1 MNRRRKR
8 QTQDWRTIN
17 QNPYSNDLF
26 HPIGSLNRRGFI
38 RSCCLASLAFI
49 TANCTAQNGGTAP
62 TDLPASGSSSPTSS
76 SGTVL
81 RVGHLPA
88 GCVSHLLLA
97 NKRGLFKDAGLNVQ
111 LTQFNGPGENL
122 QALVGGAQDVIH
134 NPWTNTV
141 AAYAQGT
148 ESLRIVSGSG
158 KGGIEL
164 VAREG
169 SVKTLEELAKAANS
183 GLKVGTLKLDT
194 LELVVYGHLKK
205 LGVDYSGY
213 NMTFFPSMVGM
224 GEALIQKAVD
234 VCSLAQPYAE
244 TVVSQAKG
252 TYLGDSNGAWGPEA
266 SDCVISSRADFIA
279 KEPNL
284 LADYL
289 AVLRKSA
296 EDLNTNFDQAIADL
310 VPVYGSTPEILSV
323 ALKRQVP
330 QPVLDTAGVDSL
342 RNGVGFL
349 ADLQY
354 LKPEQTSLI
363 DAVFAGEIQ
372 EKSLKLT

>member
-1 MNRRRKR
+1 MVGKRRKTR
-8 QTQDWRTIN
+8 SQDWKTLN
-17 QNPYSNDLF
+17 SDLF
-26 HPIGSLNRRGFI
+26 HPIGSLNRRGFL
-38 RSCCLASLAFI
+38 RGCCLASLAFM
-49 TANCTAQNGGTAP
+49 TANCAAQNNGNNISTTGSPSPSPNTA
-62 TDLPASGSSSPTSS
+62 G
-76 SGTVL
+76 GTVL

-122 QALVGGAQDVIH
+122 QALVSGAQDVIH

-148 ESLRIVSGSG
+148 ENLRIVGGSG

-164 VAREG
+164 VARNG
-169 SVKTLEELAKAANS
+169 SVKTLAELGKAANS
-183 GLKVGTLKLDT
+183 GLKIGTLKLDT
-194 LELVVYGHLKK
+194 LELVVFGHLKK

-213 NMTFFPSMVGM
+213 KMTFFPSMVGM
-224 GEALIQKAVD
+224 GEALMQKSVD

-244 TVVSQAKG
+244 TVVSQANG

-266 SDCVISSRADFIA
+266 SDCVISSRTDFIS
-279 KEPNL
+279 KESNM

-296 EDLNTNFDQAIADL
+296 AELNANYEQAIADL
-310 VPVYGSTPEILSV
+310 VPIYGSTEPILKV

-330 QPVLDTAGVDSL
+330 QPVMDEAGIQSL
-342 RNGVGFL
+342 QNGVGFL
-349 ADLQY
+349 ADLKY
-354 LKPEQTSLI
+354 LKPDQTNVI
-363 DAVFAGEIQ
+363 DTVFDGAAQ
-372 EKSLKLT
+372 EKSLKLA

>member
-1 MNRRRKR
+1 MSRSRKGR
-8 QTQDWRTIN
+8 SQDWKTLN
-17 QNPYSNDLF
+17 DDLF
-26 HPIGSLNRRGFI
+26 HPIGSLNRRGFV
-38 RSCCLASLAFI
+38 RACCLASLAFI
-49 TANCTAQNGGTAP
+49 TANCTAQNTGQNASNNVST
-62 TDLPASGSSSPTSS
+62 TSSPASPAAGSK
-76 SGTVL
+76 TVL

-97 NKRGLFKDAGLNVQ
+97 NKRGMFKDAGLNVQ

-148 ESLRIVSGSG
+148 EGLRIVGGSG

-164 VAREG
+164 VARDG

-183 GLKVGTLKLDT
+183 GLKIGTLKLDT

-205 LGVDYSGY
+205 LGVDYSAY
-213 NMTFFPSMVGM
+213 KMTFFPSMVGM
-224 GEALIQKAVD
+224 GEALMQKSVD

-244 TVVSQAKG
+244 TVVSKAKG

-266 SDCVISSRADFIA
+266 SDCVISTRADFIG

-296 EDLNTNFDQAIADL
+296 AELNANYDKAIADL

-330 QPVLDTAGVDSL
+330 QPVLDEAGVQSL
-342 RNGVGFL
+342 KNGVGFL
-349 ADLQY
+349 ADLKY
-354 LKPEQTSLI
+354 LKPNQTNLIATVFDGAVQEQ
-363 DAVFAGEIQ
+363 
-372 EKSLKLT
+372 SLKIA

>member
-1 MNRRRKR
+1 MAKKR
-8 QTQDWRTIN
+8 NERSQSWQLLND
-17 QNPYSNDLF
+17 DLF

-38 RSCCLASLAFI
+38 RGCCLASLAFM
-49 TANCTAQNGGTAP
+49 TANCTAKNDSGTSA
-62 TDLPASGSSSPTSS
+62 SSPAASTAASPDS
-76 SGTVL
+76 GSGTVL

-97 NKRGLFKDAGLNVQ
+97 NKRGLFKEAGLNVK

-148 ESLRIVSGSG
+148 ESLRIICGSG

-164 VAREG
+164 VARDG
-169 SVKTLEELAKAANS
+169 SVKTLQDLAKAANS
-183 GLKVGTLKLDT
+183 NLKIGTLKLDT

-205 LGVDYSGY
+205 LGVDYSAY
-213 NMTFFPSMVGM
+213 KMTFFPSMVGM
-224 GEALIQKAVD
+224 GEALMQKAVD

-252 TYLGDSNGAWGPEA
+252 TYLADSNGAWGPEA
-266 SDCVISSRADFIA
+266 SDCVISTRSDFIS

-296 EDLNTNFDQAIADL
+296 EALNANYDQAIADL
-310 VPVYGSTPEILSV
+310 VPVYGSTASILSV

-330 QPVLDTAGVDSL
+330 QPILNEAGVQSL

-349 ADLQY
+349 ADLKY
-354 LKPEQTSLI
+354 LKPEQTNLI
-363 DAVFAGEIQ
+363 DTVFDGSIQ
-372 EKSLKLT
+372 EKSLKTT

>member
-1 MNRRRKR
+1 MNRRKQGRS
-8 QTQDWRTIN
+8 QDWRTLN
-17 QNPYSNDLF
+17 DDLF
-26 HPIGSLNRRGFI
+26 HPIGSLNRRGFL
-38 RSCCLASLAFI
+38 RSCCLASLAFL
-49 TANCTAQNGGTAP
+49 TANCAARNSSSSTSSPVASGS
-62 TDLPASGSSSPTSS
+62 PASG

-148 ESLRIVSGSG
+148 ESLRIISGSG

-164 VAREG
+164 VARDG
-169 SVKTLEELAKAANS
+169 SVKTLDELAKAANS
-183 GLKVGTLKLDT
+183 GLKIGTLKLDT

-205 LGVDYSGY
+205 LGVDYSAY
-213 NMTFFPSMVGM
+213 KMTFFPSMVGM
-224 GEALIQKAVD
+224 GEALMQKSVD

-266 SDCVISSRADFIA
+266 SDCVISTRSDFVS

-296 EDLNTNFDQAIADL
+296 EDFNADYDKAIADL
-310 VPVYGSTPEILSV
+310 VPVYGSKSEILSV

-330 QPVLDTAGVDSL
+330 QPVLDEAAVQSL
-342 RNGVGFL
+342 KNGVGFL
-349 ADLQY
+349 ADLKY
-354 LKPEQTSLI
+354 LKPAQTNLI
-363 DAVFAGEIQ
+363 ATVFDGSVQ
-372 EKSLKLT
+372 EKSLKTA